1 MPVAEKIVGYIER
14 SSWIRAMFEA
24 GAKLKAQYGDE
35 NVYDFSLGN
44 PNIDPPEDF
53 YRVVRKLVADPKS
66 GDHGYGPNSGHVPV
80 RQKVADY
87 LSKIHEVPLTADS
100 IIMTVGAAGGLN
112 IALKTILNPG
122 DEVVVPAPLFVEY
135 GFYVE
140 NHGGKMVTV
149 PTNEDFSL
157 DIDALAGAITPKT
170 AAVLINNPNN
180 PTGAVYDQKQIDDL
194 AAMLLAKSN
203 EIGRQIYLIS
213 DEPYRQIVFDG
224 LHVPST
230 LKAYPHSIMA
240 TSFSKNLSLPG
251 ERIGYVA
258 VGPEAADHDLLLG
271 GMTLANRI
279 LGFVNAPVLQQRIVA
294 ELLEHSADISQYAR
308 KREMICQV
316 LEDAGYEFIKPGG
329 TFYVYPKSPIADDVA
344 FVKAAQEEN
353 LLLVPGAGFMGPG
366 HFRIAFCCS
375 DETIERSAGAFQKV
389 RSRF

>member
-1 MPVAEKIVGYIER
+1 MPVAVKIVDYMER
-14 SSWIRAMFEA
+14 ASWIRAMFEA
-24 GAKLKAQYGDE
+24 GAKLKAQYGEE

-44 PNIDPPEDF
+44 PNLDPPEDF
-53 YRVVRKLVADPKS
+53 YHVARRLLSEPQS

-87 LSKIHEVPLTADS
+87 LSGIHEVPLTSDS

-112 IALKTILNPG
+112 ITLKTILNPE

-135 GFYVE
+135 NFYIE

-149 PTNEDFSL
+149 PTNADFSL
-157 DIDALAGAITPKT
+157 NIDALADAINPKT

-180 PTGAVYDQKQIDDL
+180 PTGAVYSQQQIDDL
-194 AAMLLAKSN
+194 ASMLTAKSN

-213 DEPYRQIVFDG
+213 DEPYRQIVYDG

-230 LKAYPHSIMA
+230 LKAYAHSIVA

-258 VGPEAADHDLLLG
+258 VGKGADDHDRLIG
-271 GMTLANRI
+271 GLTLSNRI
-279 LGFVNAPVLQQRIVA
+279 LGFVNAPVFQQRIVA

-308 KREMICQV
+308 KREMICKV
-316 LEDAGYEFIKPGG
+316 LDDAGFEFIKPGG

-344 FVKAAQEEN
+344 FVNAAQEEN
-353 LLLVPGAGFMGPG
+353 LLLVPGAGFAGPG

-375 DETIERSAGAFQKV
+375 DETIERSAEAFKKV